1 MALRQTVRALLSRGV
16 PTAPLARSAGVRAIS
31 STAAVRSDAL
41 FVHRDTPYNNPSIP
55 FAFDEKHM
63 PEAQEIIARYPW
75 QYKKAAVIPLLHLA
89 QKQNDNWLSISAM
102 NYVAE
107 LLEMPPMRVYE
118 VATFYTMYNRYV
130 ECTYASDPVGK
141 YFVQVCTTT
150 PCMLGG
156 CGSTAVLEAIEKHL
170 GITAGHTTADKK
182 FTVIEVECLGA
193 CSNAPMV
200 QINDSY
206 YVRRCTHTQ
215 EDLTPE
221 SVVQV
226 LDGLARGENV
236 PTGPQNGRLHSA
248 PDRENRTLKEA
259 PYGPGEHCVPEFA

>member
-1 MALRQTVRALLSRGV
+1 MVAMALRQTARTLVARGGMRMAS
-16 PTAPLARSAGVRAIS
+16 PMRAIS
-31 STAAVRSDAL
+31 TSSVVRSDAL
-41 FVHRDTPYNNPSIP
+41 FVHRDTPYNNAAIP
-55 FAFDEKHM
+55 FSFTGEFV
-63 PEAQEIIARYPW
+63 PEAQAIIKQYPP

-170 GITAGHTTADKK
+170 GIKAGHTTPDKL

-193 CSNAPMV
+193 CANAPMV
-200 QINDSY
+200 QINDEY
-206 YVRRCTHTQ
+206 YVRTAH
-215 EDLTPE
+215 
-221 SVVQV
+221 
-226 LDGLARGENV
+226 
-236 PTGPQNGRLHSA
+236 
-248 PDRENRTLKEA
+248 
-259 PYGPGEHCVPEFA
+259 

>member
-1 MALRQTVRALLSRGV
+1 MSAMALRQTVRALFSRGL
-16 PTAPLARSAGVRAIS
+16 PTVPLARTGCVRAIS

-41 FVHRDTPYNNPSIP
+41 FVHRDTPYNNSSIP
-55 FAFDEKHM
+55 FAFDEQHM
-63 PEAQEIIARYPW
+63 PEAQEIIARYPP

-89 QKQNDNWLSISAM
+89 QKQNANWLSISAM

-118 VATFYTMYNRYV
+118 VATFYTMYNR
-130 ECTYASDPVGK
+130 DPVGK

-156 CGSTAVLEAIEKHL
+156 CGSTAVLKAIEKHL
-170 GITAGHTTADKK
+170 GITAGHTTKDKQ

-206 YVRRCTHTQ
+206 YVCTCTNTQ

-221 SVVQV
+221 SVVKV

-236 PTGPQNGRLHSA
+236 PTGPQNGRLNSA
-248 PDRENRTLKEA
+248 PDRENRTLTEK